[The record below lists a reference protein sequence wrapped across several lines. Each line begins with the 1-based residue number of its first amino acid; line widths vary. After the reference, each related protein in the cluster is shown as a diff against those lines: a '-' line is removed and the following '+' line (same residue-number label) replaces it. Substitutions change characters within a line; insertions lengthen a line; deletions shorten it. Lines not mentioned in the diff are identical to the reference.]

1 MTTIFVSRHAGTV
14 AWAKKHGIEADLWVD
29 HLNTAIVHSGDTVI
43 GTISMA
49 AAAEICRKGA
59 VFFAFDIPLKPEQ
72 RGRELSLIEI
82 NQMPCRL
89 QQYQVITVANNDAP
103 LYPNACGF

>member
-1 MTTIFVSRHAGTV
+1 MTSIFVSRHAGTV
-14 AWAKKHGIEADLWVD
+14 AWAKKHGIKADLWVD
-29 HLNTAIVHSGDTVI
+29 HLDTAIVRSGDTVI

-72 RGRELSLIEI
+72 RGRELSLEEI
-82 NQMPCRL
+82 SEMPCRL
-89 QQYQVITVANNDAP
+89 QQYRVFAVNGEPA
-103 LYPNACGF
+103 